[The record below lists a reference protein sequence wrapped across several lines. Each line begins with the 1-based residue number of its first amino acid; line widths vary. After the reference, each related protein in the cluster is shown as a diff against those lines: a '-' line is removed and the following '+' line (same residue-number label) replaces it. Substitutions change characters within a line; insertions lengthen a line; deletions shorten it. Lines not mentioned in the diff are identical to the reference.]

1 LHFGCNAAL
10 SEMFGKPM
18 MIISSTLLNAV
29 SNGGTHPQAVGGEPG
44 QFASSP
50 PTTPTSQVADPQAV
64 GGEPGQFASNADRP
78 SRSNRGRR
86 LDQPPVVNFQR
97 PYTPLEVLQAEEL
110 RLQGIADD
118 IRSVRQDLLR
128 FDREGAENAAYAAT
142 WAATL
147 MVADILR
154 RSVSAMD
161 RRAPILF
168 SAFDKRVAT
177 ANKLL
182 KILGLKTIATR
193 EEIMKDIDPN
203 LQPVVNFTRDVQE
216 AREMLK
222 KYKIRAPKEVDL
234 ILDLGIDMTNDAT
247 LIMQS
252 QQIAQQ
258 IHDRTAHHL
267 TQVDQNLDRVSRRIR
282 EVQVKINR
290 LIEQAQIRMRT
301 A

>member
-1 LHFGCNAAL
+1 MLRIPSAF
-10 SEMFGKPM
+10 
-18 MIISSTLLNAV
+18 LNAV
-29 SNGGTHPQAVGGEPG
+29 SKGGTHPPVQAVGGEPG
-44 QFASSP
+44 RFVS
-50 PTTPTSQVADPQAV
+50 TPATGSKFSSQVAD
-64 GGEPGQFASNADRP
+64 R
-78 SRSNRGRR
+78 RSLPNQGRK
-86 LDQPPVVNFQR
+86 LDQPPVVDFQR
-97 PYTPLEVLQAEEL
+97 PYSQLEALEAEER

-118 IRSVRQDLLR
+118 IRSVQQDLYR
-128 FDREGAENAAYAAT
+128 FDREGAENATYAAT

-168 SAFDKRVAT
+168 SAFDKKVAT

-182 KILGLKTIATR
+182 KMLGLKTITTR

-203 LQPVVNFTRDVQE
+203 LKPVVDFTRDVQQ
-216 AREMLK
+216 AREILK
-222 KYKIRAPKEVDL
+222 RYKIRAPREVDL

-252 QQIAQQ
+252 QQVAQQ
-258 IHDRTAHHL
+258 THDRTQINLSQTAH
-267 TQVDQNLDRVSRRIR
+267 QLDRVSQRLRKI
-282 EVQVKINR
+282 QVKMK
-290 LIEQAQIRMRT
+290 LLKDPGAIEQAQIRTRT